1 MSSGIAMRPPATS
14 EECRRSPV
22 PPPAREIGLPDS
34 ASCDSVPQS
43 RQPKGASA
51 AVATKTGRIKKH
63 QLKEDQF
70 VTRTFQIAGFFQ
82 RHKNQ
87 ATLVVAGILF
97 LFAVVALFTRFQAGS
112 RRDVNLQLSRG
123 AGMFQAG
130 NYSEAAFQLSAFVES
145 HPRHKDAAYAAL
157 LAGDAHFYMSRWEEA
172 GRHYRLALEKS
183 KERTEVWFAA
193 RAGLASVAEG
203 LGRPLEAA
211 RAYEELAQI
220 QEPAAAR
227 AHMAF
232 SAARAYR
239 QGGEVEKAAE
249 MLETLD
255 PSLLDPIDQ
264 ANLDVLKTAID
275 FARAG
280 VAAPN

>member
-1 MSSGIAMRPPATS
+1 
-14 EECRRSPV
+14 
-22 PPPAREIGLPDS
+22 
-34 ASCDSVPQS
+34 
-43 RQPKGASA
+43 
-51 AVATKTGRIKKH
+51 
-63 QLKEDQF
+63 
-70 VTRTFQIAGFFQ
+70 
-82 RHKNQ
+82 
-87 ATLVVAGILF
+87 
-97 LFAVVALFTRFQAGS
+97 
-112 RRDVNLQLSRG
+112 
-123 AGMFQAG
+123 MFQAG

-183 KERTEVWFAA
+183 KERSEVWFAA

>member
-1 MSSGIAMRPPATS
+1 
-14 EECRRSPV
+14 
-22 PPPAREIGLPDS
+22 
-34 ASCDSVPQS
+34 
-43 RQPKGASA
+43 
-51 AVATKTGRIKKH
+51 VATKTGRIKKH

-82 RHKNQ
+82 RHKNR
-87 ATLVVAGILF
+87 ATLIVAGVLF
-97 LFAVVALFTRFQAGS
+97 LVAVVALFTRFQAGS
-112 RRDVNLQLSRG
+112 RREVSLQLSRG
-123 AGMFQAG
+123 VGMFQAG

-145 HPRHKDAAYAAL
+145 HPRAKDAAYAAL

-183 KERTEVWFAA
+183 KEKSEIWYAA
-193 RAGLASVAEG
+193 RAGLASVDEG

-211 RAYEELAQI
+211 RGYEELAQI
-220 QEPAAAR
+220 QESAAAR
-227 AHMAF
+227 AHMSF

-239 QGGEVEKAAE
+239 QGGEIEKAAE

-264 ANLDVLKTAID
+264 ANLDVLKTAVD
-275 FARAG
+275 FARAELP
-280 VAAPN
+280 AADQ